1 LTVDARAGLFGA
13 GAEAIRQYVDILASR
28 GIDWGVIGPRE
39 GERLWERHILNSIA
53 GASLFP
59 EGATVVDVGS
69 GAGLPG
75 IPLAILRPDLKVTL
89 LESLLRRANF
99 LDLAVEE
106 LALSDRVRVV
116 RARAEDHRERYAVV
130 ASRAVAPLPRLIG
143 WCAPLMTGGGRI
155 LALKGSSAET
165 ELAESAKELRKAR
178 LAGVVHELPVPG
190 LDESTWA
197 IEMISR

>member
-1 LTVDARAGLFGA
+1 V
-13 GAEAIRQYVDILASR
+13 
-28 GIDWGVIGPRE
+28 GPRE

-89 LESLLRRANF
+89 LESLLRRSNF

-106 LALSDRVRVV
+106 LGLADRVRVV
-116 RARAEDHRERYAVV
+116 RARAEDHHERYTVV

-143 WCAPLMTGGGRI
+143 WCAPLMTGGGKI

-165 ELAESAKELRKAR
+165 ELAESSKELRRSR
-178 LAGVVHELPVPG
+178 LAGVVHELLVPG

-197 IEMISR
+197 IELTSR

>member
-1 LTVDARAGLFGA
+1 V
-13 GAEAIRQYVDILASR
+13 V
-28 GIDWGVIGPRE
+28 GPRE

-53 GASLFP
+53 GAALVP

-75 IPLAILRPDLKVTL
+75 LPLAILRPDLRVTL
-89 LESLLRRANF
+89 LESLLRRSNF

-106 LALSDRVRVV
+106 LGLADRVRVV

-130 ASRAVAPLPRLIG
+130 TSRAVAPLPRLIG
-143 WCAPLMTGGGRI
+143 WCAPLMTGGGKI
-155 LALKGSSAET
+155 LALKGSSAES
-165 ELAESAKELRKAR
+165 ELASASKELRRAR
-178 LAGVVHELPVPG
+178 LSGVVHELPVPG

-197 IEMISR
+197 IELVSR

>member
-1 LTVDARAGLFGA
+1 LTVDARAELFGA

-28 GIDWGVIGPRE
+28 GIDWGVVGPRE
-39 GERLWERHILNSIA
+39 GERLWDRHILNSIA

-75 IPLAILRPDLKVTL
+75 IPLAILRPDLEVTL

-99 LDLAVEE
+99 LDLAVDE
-106 LALSDRVRVV
+106 LELSDRVRVV
-116 RARAEDHRERYAVV
+116 RARAEEHRERYAVV
-130 ASRAVAPLPRLIG
+130 TSRAVAPLPRLIG
-143 WCAPLMTGGGRI
+143 WCAPLMTGGGKI

-165 ELAESAKELRKAR
+165 ELAESGRELRRAR
-178 LAGVVHELPVPG
+178 LSGVVRELPVPG
-190 LDESTWA
+190 LEESTWA
-197 IEMISR
+197 IELTSR

>member
-1 LTVDARAGLFGA
+1 LTVDARAELFGA

-28 GIDWGVIGPRE
+28 GIDWGVVGPRE
-39 GERLWERHILNSIA
+39 GERLWDRHILNSIA
-53 GASLFP
+53 GAPLFP

-75 IPLAILRPDLKVTL
+75 IPLAILRPDLRVTL
-89 LESLLRRANF
+89 LESLLRRSNF

-106 LALSDRVRVV
+106 LGLADRVRVV
-116 RARAEDHRERYAVV
+116 RARAEDHHERYAVV

-143 WCAPLMTGGGRI
+143 WCAPLMTGGGKI

-165 ELAESAKELRKAR
+165 ELADSAKELRRAR
-178 LAGVVHELPVPG
+178 LSGVVHELPVPG
-190 LDESTWA
+190 LEESTWA
-197 IEMISR
+197 IELTSR

>member
-1 LTVDARAGLFGA
+1 VGARAELFGA

-28 GIDWGVIGPRE
+28 GIEWGVVGPRE

-89 LESLLRRANF
+89 LESLLRRSNF

-106 LALSDRVRVV
+106 LGLADRVRVV
-116 RARAEDHRERYAVV
+116 RARAEDHHERYTVV

-143 WCAPLMTGGGRI
+143 WCAPLMTGGGKI

-165 ELAESAKELRKAR
+165 ELAESSKELRRSR
-178 LAGVVHELPVPG
+178 LAGVVHELLVPG

-197 IEMISR
+197 IELTSR

>member
-1 LTVDARAGLFGA
+1 MGARAELFGA
-13 GAEAIRQYVDILASR
+13 GAEVIRQYVDILASR
-28 GIDWGVIGPRE
+28 GIEWGVVGPRE

-89 LESLLRRANF
+89 LESLLRRSNF

-106 LALSDRVRVV
+106 LGLADRVRVV
-116 RARAEDHRERYAVV
+116 RARAEDHHERYTVV

-143 WCAPLMTGGGRI
+143 WCAPLRTGGGKI

-165 ELAESAKELRKAR
+165 ELAESSKELRRSR
-178 LAGVVHELPVPG
+178 LAGVVHELLVPG

-197 IEMISR
+197 IELTSR

>member
-1 LTVDARAGLFGA
+1 MGARAELFGA

-28 GIDWGVIGPRE
+28 GIDWGVVGPRE
-39 GERLWERHILNSIA
+39 GERLWDRHILNSIA

-89 LESLLRRANF
+89 LESLLRRSNF

-106 LALSDRVRVV
+106 LGLADRVRVV
-116 RARAEDHRERYAVV
+116 RARAEDHHERYTVV

-143 WCAPLMTGGGRI
+143 WCAPLMTGGGKI

-165 ELAESAKELRKAR
+165 ELAESSKELRRSR
-178 LAGVVHELPVPG
+178 LAGVVHELLVPG

-197 IEMISR
+197 IELTSR

>member
-1 LTVDARAGLFGA
+1 M
-13 GAEAIRQYVDILASR
+13 
-28 GIDWGVIGPRE
+28 GPRE

-75 IPLAILRPDLKVTL
+75 IPLAILRPDLRVTL
-89 LESLLRRANF
+89 LESLLRRASF
-99 LDLAVEE
+99 LDLAVDE
-106 LALSDRVRVV
+106 LGLSDRVRVV

-130 ASRAVAPLPRLIG
+130 TSRAVAPLPRLIG
-143 WCAPLMTGGGRI
+143 WCAPLMTGAGKV
-155 LALKGSSAET
+155 LALKGSTAASELSEASA
-165 ELAESAKELRKAR
+165 ELRKAR
-178 LAGVVHELPVPG
+178 LSGVVHELAVPG

-197 IEMISR
+197 IELVAR

>member
-1 LTVDARAGLFGA
+1 M
-13 GAEAIRQYVDILASR
+13 
-28 GIDWGVIGPRE
+28 GPRE
-39 GERLWERHILNSIA
+39 GERLWDRHILNSIA

-75 IPLAILRPDLKVTL
+75 IPLAILRQDLKVTL

-106 LALSDRVRVV
+106 LGLSERVRVV
-116 RARAEDHRERYAVV
+116 RARAEEHRERYAVV
-130 ASRAVAPLPRLIG
+130 TSRAVAPLPRLIG

-165 ELAESAKELRKAR
+165 ELAESAKELRRAR
-178 LAGVVHELPVPG
+178 LVGVVHELAVPG

-197 IEMISR
+197 IELTSR

>member
-1 LTVDARAGLFGA
+1 LTVDARAELFGA

-39 GERLWERHILNSIA
+39 GDRLWERHILNSIA

-75 IPLAILRPDLKVTL
+75 IPLAILRPDLRVTL

-106 LALSDRVRVV
+106 LELSDRVRVV
-116 RARAEDHRERYAVV
+116 RARAEDHRERYTVV

-143 WCAPLMTGGGRI
+143 WCAPLMTGGGKI

-165 ELAESAKELRKAR
+165 ELAESGKELRRAR
-178 LAGVVHELPVPG
+178 LSGVVRELPVPG
-190 LDESTWA
+190 LEESTWA
-197 IEMISR
+197 IELTSR

>member
-1 LTVDARAGLFGA
+1 MGARAELFGA
-13 GAEAIRQYVDILASR
+13 GAEVIRQYVDILASR
-28 GIDWGVIGPRE
+28 GIEWGVVGPRE

-89 LESLLRRANF
+89 LESLLRRSNF

-106 LALSDRVRVV
+106 LGLADRVRVV
-116 RARAEDHRERYAVV
+116 RARAEDHHERYTVV

-143 WCAPLMTGGGRI
+143 WCAPLMTGGGKI

-165 ELAESAKELRKAR
+165 ELAESSKELRRSR
-178 LAGVVHELPVPG
+178 LAGVVHELLVPG

-197 IEMISR
+197 IELTSR